1 MIELFSPANYLY
13 YTDYTKTR
21 VRYPI
26 YQKRSLIPSS
36 AFTHNN
42 IIVYMQFLITATDYP
57 IF

>member
-21 VRYPI
+21 VGDPI
-26 YQKRSLIPSS
+26 YQKISYPSS

-42 IIVYMQFLITATDYP
+42 IIVYMRF
-57 IF
+57 

>member
-21 VRYPI
+21 VGDPI
-26 YQKRSLIPSS
+26 YQKRSSTPSS

-42 IIVYMQFLITATDYP
+42 IIVYMRF
-57 IF
+57 

>member
-21 VRYPI
+21 VRDPI
-26 YQKRSLIPSS
+26 YQKRSLTLHLLS
-36 AFTHNN
+36 H
-42 IIVYMQFLITATDYP
+42 IIINCIYAFLITATDYP